1 MGNEEQGTLMALDPD
16 APAGRSVP
24 ARMPRLPTA
33 RGTSHGRTGD
43 ELPVSLAAPVA
54 EATLNLE
61 PLRLP
66 ITTMVQ
72 GTLRAERE
80 VLEQLSTDLRTE
92 LALLHEWHTR
102 EEALRGDQTDLYLQ
116 AAEHWH
122 AAGEHAVALRANLDR
137 LEGITAALHGAIE
150 AAIARFW
157 RRALLAAWLVA
168 LTGVFLLGG
177 LCGVVWLALM
187 HR

>member
-1 MGNEEQGTLMALDPD
+1 MA
-16 APAGRSVP
+16 
-24 ARMPRLPTA
+24 
-33 RGTSHGRTGD
+33 TS
-43 ELPVSLAAPVA
+43 AA

-80 VLEQLSTDLRTE
+80 VLEQMSTDLRAE
-92 LALLHEWHTR
+92 LAFLHEWHTR
-102 EEALRGDQTDLYLQ
+102 EEALRVDQTTLYRQ
-116 AAEHWH
+116 AAEHWQ
-122 AAGEHAVALRANLDR
+122 AAGEHAAALCVHVDR
-137 LEGITAALHGAIE
+137 LEGITAVLHGAIE

-177 LCGVVWLALM
+177 LCSVVWLALA

>member
-1 MGNEEQGTLMALDPD
+1 MA
-16 APAGRSVP
+16 APA
-24 ARMPRLPTA
+24 
-33 RGTSHGRTGD
+33 
-43 ELPVSLAAPVA
+43 A

-72 GTLRAERE
+72 STLRAERE
-80 VLEQLSTDLRTE
+80 VLEQMSTDLRAE

-102 EEALRGDQTDLYLQ
+102 EEALRVDQTTLYRE
-116 AAEHWH
+116 AAEHWQ
-122 AAGEHAVALRANLDR
+122 AAGEHAAALCANLDR

-177 LCGVVWLALM
+177 LCSVVWLALA